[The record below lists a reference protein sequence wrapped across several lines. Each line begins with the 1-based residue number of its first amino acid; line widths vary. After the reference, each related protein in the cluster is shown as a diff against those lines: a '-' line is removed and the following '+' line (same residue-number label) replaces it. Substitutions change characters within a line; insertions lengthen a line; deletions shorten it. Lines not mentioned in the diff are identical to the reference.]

1 MRRNQISL
9 QLYTV
14 REETAR
20 DMPGTLRKVSEI
32 GYPAVEFA
40 GYGDLAPQDLK
51 TILDDLGLRASGAH
65 VPPGSFETDL
75 GAVLAGM
82 HTLDCA
88 HAVVP
93 MVPPERRKD
102 AATVASLAEDLNRW
116 GEQCRSEGVTLS
128 YHNHDFEFA
137 PMGGS
142 TMWDVLVRETD
153 PRLVHLELD
162 LYWIKYGGADPEN
175 VLRDVADR
183 VSLVHLKDMAPDDT
197 LSDLPVGQGTL
208 PWSSLLEAADAA
220 GAQWYIA
227 EQDNPGDPLEDVKTS
242 LQHLHQLAKQQK
254 S

>member
-1 MRRNQISL
+1 MRRNEISL

-40 GYGDLAPQDLK
+40 GYGGLSPQDLK
-51 TILDDLGLRASGAH
+51 AILDDLGLRASGVH
-65 VPPGSFETDL
+65 VPFDSWQADPET
-75 GAVLAGM
+75 VLDEMQA
-82 HTLDCA
+82 LDCN

-93 MVPPERRKD
+93 MVPGEHRRD
-102 AATVASLAEDLNRW
+102 EASVARLAEDLTRW
-116 GEQCRSEGVTLS
+116 GKMCRREGVTLS

-137 PMGGS
+137 PLGRT

-153 PRLVHLELD
+153 PAMVHLELD
-162 LYWIKYGGADPEN
+162 LYWIKYGGADPET
-175 VLRDVADR
+175 VLRDVGDR

-197 LSDLPVGQGTL
+197 LSDLPVGEGTL

-220 GAQWYIA
+220 GAHWYIA
-227 EQDNPGDPLEDVKTS
+227 EQDNPRDALEDVKTS
-242 LQHLHQLAKQQK
+242 LQYLHRLAKK
-254 S
+254 ES